1 MIFLLSAV
9 VAATTVKAVGVVI
22 SVLVGIGAV
31 AYVLINLRQGRSE
44 VGAEIELA
52 ANRKPYYDDEQLEG
66 PRLNRALFS
75 GLVLMAVTAVGLP
88 MYWLNEPG
96 RQDGARQT
104 FDDVF
109 VKRGSRLFATTAEG
123 GYNCAGCH
131 GAEGV
136 GGQAPFTLT
145 ESDGKFVAN
154 VTWRAPALNTVLLR
168 FSEEE
173 LRQILVYGR
182 PGTPMPAWG
191 EEGGGPLTTQ
201 QIDELIA
208 YIESIQISS
217 EDAKAE
223 VAEALARELELVT
236 EDDLEGLDADEQQAA
251 IDDAIEEI
259 DWNAPATGEALFN
272 LGIEDGFAGGAYS
285 CARCHTQG
293 AAFEHGTIEPAGA
306 DLSAFAGFEDGS
318 GAFGFS
324 LTSGVIP
331 RQFLTIEDLIEFLTE
346 GSEFGV
352 LYGRRGQGSG
362 RMPGF
367 GDNPDD
373 DADDT
378 DDETG
383 DGMFTYDMLCAVA
396 KYEASLGDDETTIS
410 KGCSRLEAESTS
422 TTSTTEPATGGGTAD
437 EEAEE

>member
-1 MIFLLSAV
+1 MNLLTGAV

-31 AYVLINLRQGRSE
+31 AYVLINLRQSRPE
-44 VGAEIELA
+44 VGAELELA

-96 RQDGARQT
+96 RQDGAVEM
-104 FDDVF
+104 FDDTF
-109 VKRGSRLFATTAEG
+109 VKRGERLFGPER
-123 GYNCAGCH
+123 YDCAGCH

-136 GGQAPFTLT
+136 GGQAPYTLT
-145 ESDGKFVAN
+145 DSDGTFVAN

-168 FSEEE
+168 FSKEE

-191 EEGGGPLTTQ
+191 AEGGGALTTQ
-201 QIDELIA
+201 QIDELMA
-208 YIESIQISS
+208 YIGSIQITSD
-217 EDAKAE
+217 EAKAE
-223 VAEALARELELVT
+223 VETELRTALAI
-236 EDDLEGLDADEQQAA
+236 DEGAD
-251 IDDAIEEI
+251 I
-259 DWNAPATGEALFN
+259 DWDDPATGEALFN
-272 LGIEDGFAGGAYS
+272 LGMESGFAGGAYS

-293 AAFEHGTIEPAGA
+293 AAFEHSAVEPANA
-306 DLSAFAGFEDGS
+306 DLSEYAGFEDGS

-331 RQFLTIEDLIEFLTE
+331 RQFLIIEDLIEFLEE

-367 GDNPDD
+367 TDNPDD
-373 DADDT
+373 DDDDS
-378 DDETG
+378 DDDPG
-383 DGMFTYDMLCAVA
+383 DGMFTFEMLCAVA
-396 KYEASLGDDETTIS
+396 KYEASLSEDDPPITKSCSQLET
-410 KGCSRLEAESTS
+410 ESTS
-422 TTSTTEPATGGGTAD
+422 TTTTAPAAGGEAASEGTG
-437 EEAEE
+437 E